1 MELFQGY
8 EEVYLEIF
16 YGAYKNLYKKI
27 FSGFFFIYTSI
38 KIFLGASLIVN
49 TSMKIII

>member
-16 YGAYKNLYKKI
+16 YGAYKNLYKKNI
-27 FSGFFFIYTSI
+27 FRIFFH
-38 KIFLGASLIVN
+38 LHLN
-49 TSMKIII
+49 